1 MGAQTIVHRHRH
13 HAGLGAGIEHER
25 VFDAVLGKESNPVS
39 LLDPGTSEGVG
50 QAVNLFAGLAV
61 GEGPTVHDGEF

>member
-1 MGAQTIVHRHRH
+1 MNA
-13 HAGLGAGIEHER
+13 
-25 VFDAVLGKESNPVS
+25 FDAVLGKESDPVS

-61 GEGPTVHDGEF
+61 GEGPAVHDGEF